1 MAFTTT
7 WSVTDLSSKQDK
19 EFTNVSQIAVKCTV
33 TEGSYKGEWTSRY
46 KVGDADTT
54 STDYI
59 KFSSITEAKAL
70 EWVKAAM
77 GSAAINDAEAWAKM
91 MIEEQKA
98 NSTKTSE
105 GVVTNSVPWS

>member
-33 TEGSYKGEWTSRY
+33 TEGSYKGEWTSRF

-91 MIEEQKA
+91 MLSLIHI
-98 NSTKTSE
+98 
-105 GVVTNSVPWS
+105 

>member
-33 TEGSYKGEWTSRY
+33 TEGSYKGEWTSRF

-98 NSTKTSE
+98 NNTKTSE

>member
-7 WSVTDLSSKQDK
+7 WSVTDLSSKQNK
-19 EFTNVSQIAVKCTV
+19 EFTNVSQVGVKCTV
-33 TEGSYKGEWTSRY
+33 TEGSYKGEWTSRF

-70 EWVKAAM
+70 EWAKAVM
-77 GSAAINDAEAWAKM
+77 GSTAIDDAEAWAKM

-98 NSTKTSE
+98 NNTKTSE
-105 GVVTNSVPWS
+105 GVVTNSLPWS